1 MTIINHG
8 SWLRYVPEVWPK
20 DVPGNVMFCRRDDGT
35 DWYVFS
41 RKLDGRSIWMTVHEG
56 IVQAVSRDASMLF
69 PQNCR
74 LLEVVGD
81 GCADPQ
87 AKYGGKLYDAK
98 ANSFGDR
105 PPPVPQPDPL
115 EELRARIAALEARR

>member
-20 DVPGNVMFCRRDDGT
+20 DVPGNVMFCKRDDGT
-35 DWYVFS
+35 DWYDFS
-41 RKLDGRSIWMTVHEG
+41 RKLDGRSIWMTVHDG
-56 IVQAVSRDASMLF
+56 VVQAVSRDASMLF

-81 GCADPQ
+81 SCADPQ

-105 PPPVPQPDPL
+105 APPPQQPDAL